1 MSMQGYREELAIL
14 HISAIFPVSSECIK
28 NEWQSSKRHYQTLSA
43 VTQCLWTYIR
53 RGSWWA
59 AVIAAEW
66 WQAAEVARRSEGHH
80 WWPSWLQLGMGG
92 RKGWGGT
99 DPRPGRR
106 AEARLHRE
114 GWGLHAGQLGTLQK
128 DTNKDTF
135 EFSLS
140 SLCMQG
146 PPISTFRVVRVRS
159 FS

>member
-1 MSMQGYREELAIL
+1 MFTRALPSF
-14 HISAIFPVSSECIK
+14 ISLQHFLFLVSVSEMNGGPSNGVIR
-28 NEWQSSKRHYQTLSA
+28 SYQRLSA
-43 VTQCLWTYIR
+43 VTQCLWTHIR

-80 WWPSWLQLGMGG
+80 WWPSWFQLGIGG

-114 GWGLHAGQLGTLQK
+114 GWGLHAGQLGTLQE

-135 EFSLS
+135 EFSSS

-146 PPISTFRVVRVRS
+146 PPTSTFMLVVVRS
-159 FS
+159 LS